1 MKKRK
6 IIYLICYLAYSSIYI
21 ARTNLTMAN
30 PSLVEAGI
38 LNTVQI
44 GMLGGVFSAMFAL
57 GRLINGMLSDKAPPY
72 AMISLGLGIC
82 ALSNI
87 LVGFF
92 PPFIGIFLLW
102 SANAYAQ
109 SMLWGSMISV
119 MSDIYDERTAKK
131 RTALL
136 STSVATGN
144 IISILFCTWLIT
156 RFGTRY
162 AFIVPGLITLVL
174 GVAVLATFRD
184 VKPCASDKKHLS
196 FFQLLAKR
204 ELQIISIPSFFHGI
218 LKENISLWMTVYII
232 DTYAIDLNTSAYYLL
247 LIPAFGFIGRVAHQI
262 FYRFCNENEH
272 TVSLI
277 GFALCTIFSL
287 LLGIVR
293 INALFSILCLTAT
306 YAAASLIN
314 TSLLSVYPHSYRCE
328 GNVSSVG
335 GVIDFVTYLGAALG
349 AVVYG
354 VIIKNFGYNAMFIS
368 WTAVS
373 VIGAVVI
380 SKFIKRGKDDE
391 KVSSPQ

>member
-6 IIYLICYLAYSSIYI
+6 IIYILCYLAYSSIYM

-44 GMLGGVFSAMFAL
+44 GILGGAFSAMFAL
-57 GRLINGMLSDKAPPY
+57 GRLINGVLSDKAPPY
-72 AMISLGLGIC
+72 AMISVGLVIC
-82 ALSNI
+82 AISNI
-87 LVGFF
+87 IVGFF
-92 PPFIGIFLLW
+92 PPFVGIFLLW

-119 MSDIYDERTAKK
+119 MSNIYDERTAKK

-136 STSVATGN
+136 STSVAAGS

-156 RFGTRY
+156 RFGTKY

-174 GVAVLATFRD
+174 GVAVLFTMRD

-196 FFQLLAKR
+196 FFQLLARR
-204 ELQIISIPSFFHGI
+204 ELQIISIPSFIHGI

-232 DTYAIDLNTSAYYLL
+232 DTYAIDLSTSSYYLL
-247 LIPAFGFIGRVAHQI
+247 LIPAFGFVGRVAHQV

-277 GFALCTIFSL
+277 GFALCTVFSL
-287 LLGIVR
+287 LLGIVKGTP
-293 INALFSILCLTAT
+293 LFAIICLTAI

-314 TSLLSVYPHSYRCE
+314 TSFLSVYPHRYRHE

-335 GVIDFVTYLGAALG
+335 GVIDFVTYLGAATG
-349 AVVYG
+349 SIVYG
-354 VIIKNFGYNAMFIS
+354 ALIKNFGYNAMFIS
-368 WTAVS
+368 WAAVS

-380 SKFIKRGKDDE
+380 SKFIKKR
-391 KVSSPQ
+391 

>member
-1 MKKRK
+1 
-6 IIYLICYLAYSSIYI
+6 
-21 ARTNLTMAN
+21 MAN
-30 PSLVEAGI
+30 PSLVEAGV

-44 GMLGGVFSAMFAL
+44 GALGGVFSAMFAL
-57 GRLINGMLSDKAPPY
+57 GRLVNGILSDKAPPFS
-72 AMISLGLGIC
+72 MISGGLAIC
-82 ALSNI
+82 AVSNI

-102 SANAYAQ
+102 TANAYAQ

-119 MSDIYDERTAKK
+119 MSDLYDERTAKK

-156 RFGTRY
+156 HFGVRY

-204 ELQIISIPSFFHGI
+204 ELQIISIPSFIHGI
-218 LKENISLWMTVYII
+218 LKENISLWMTVYVI
-232 DTYAIDLNTSAYYLL
+232 DTYAIDLSTSAYYLL
-247 LIPAFGFIGRVAHQI
+247 LIPAFGFVGRVAHQV
-262 FYRFCNENEH
+262 FYRVCKENEH
-272 TVSLI
+272 TVTLI
-277 GFALCTIFSL
+277 GFVLCFAFSL
-287 LLGIVR
+287 VLGTVR
-293 INALFSILCLTAT
+293 GGVTFSILCLTAI

-314 TSLLSVYPHSYRCE
+314 TSMLSVYPHRYRHE

-335 GVIDFVTYLGAALG
+335 GVVDFVTYLGAALG
-349 AVVYG
+349 SLVYG
-354 VIIKNFGYNAMFIS
+354 VVIKYFGYNSMFIS
-368 WTAVS
+368 WAVAS
-373 VIGAVVI
+373 VIGAAVI
-380 SKFIKRGKDDE
+380 SKFIKTKR
-391 KVSSPQ
+391 